1 MDVVGHFKSEE
12 IKQMNQFQG
21 GADLEK
27 YGAPYY
33 GKLWEIINASPEIKE
48 KISLGIKGLMNLPEE
63 DAEQKLSI
71 ISRENQKVFGQAE
84 GDVPPPQYPKEQEL
98 AAKGEE
104 GDTEVAFMP
113 EEMMEFLWD
122 LYPEEIP
129 VEERVNEETGLPEF
143 GFLDFLLPVVGGV
156 IGTFILPGWGTAIG
170 SGLGK
175 TAADVIHNVSTDNP
189 EEKRSGLQMLGN
201 ALTAGA
207 LGYVG
212 GSGFEGLTSGVPGGG
227 LAALQAAATSTPALL
242 AGGAGI
248 AANAYDDYTKSKKA
262 EQSIAEKNENRINEY
277 NEYMKTTR
285 EDEKRRV
292 DEKNAEEKKYREIE
306 NARIQEHLKQLEAN
320 RREDIANEAA
330 YQNQRNQQIK
340 EYYAKYYPNIS
351 MNEIKAINNTRG
363 VV

>member
-1 MDVVGHFKSEE
+1 MDVVGHFKAEE

-33 GKLWEIINASPEIKE
+33 GKLWEIINSNPEIKE

-71 ISRENQKVFGQAE
+71 ISRENQKVFGQVE
-84 GDVPPPQYPKEQEL
+84 GEVPPPQFPKEQEL

-129 VEERVNEETGLPEF
+129 VEERVNDETGLPEF
-143 GFLDFLLPVVGGV
+143 GFLDYLLPIVGGV
-156 IGTFILPGWGTAIG
+156 IGTLILPGIGTGIG
-170 SGLGK
+170 TGLGK
-175 TAADVIHNVSTDNP
+175 AAADVIHNVTTDNP
-189 EEKRSGLQMLGN
+189 DEKRSGWEILGN

-207 LGYVG
+207 IGYVG
-212 GSGFEGLTSGVPGGG
+212 GSAIQGLTSGGPVGG
-227 LAALQAAATSTPALL
+227 LSALEAASKNPYALL
-242 AGGAGI
+242 AGGAGV
-248 AANAYDDYTKSKKA
+248 ASNVYDNYLKDKKA

-277 NEYMKTTR
+277 NDYMKTTR

-292 DEKNAEEKKYREIE
+292 DEKNAEEKKYREVE

-330 YQNQRNQQIK
+330 YQKERNKQIK

-351 MNEIKAINNTRG
+351 MNEIKEINNTRG

>member
-27 YGAPYY
+27 YGAPYF
-33 GKLWEIINASPEIKE
+33 GKLWEIINGNPEIKE

-63 DAEQKLSI
+63 EAEQKLGI
-71 ISRENQKVFGQAE
+71 ISSENQKIFGQVE
-84 GDVPPPQYPKEQEL
+84 GEVPPPQYPKEQEL

-122 LYPEEIP
+122 LFPEEIP

-143 GFLDFLLPVVGGV
+143 GFFDYFLPILGGV
-156 IGTFILPGWGTAIG
+156 IGTLILPGWGTAIG
-170 SGLGK
+170 SGLG
-175 TAADVIHNVSTDNP
+175 TTVADVIHNISTDNP
-189 EEKRSGLQMLGN
+189 EEKRSGLKMLGN

-212 GSGFEGLTSGVPGGG
+212 GAGIEGLGTGGLGGG
-227 LAALQAAATSTPALL
+227 WDAIKTAATSIPVLSTL
-242 AGGAGI
+242 GGGVAI
-248 AANAYDDYTKSKKA
+248 NAYDDHLKSKKA

-277 NEYMKTTR
+277 NDYMKTTR

-306 NARIQEHLKQLEAN
+306 NNRIQEHLKQLEAN

-351 MNEIKAINNTRG
+351 MDSIKAINNTRG

>member
-27 YGAPYY
+27 YGAPYF
-33 GKLWEIINASPEIKE
+33 GKLWEIINGSPEIKE

-71 ISRENQKVFGQAE
+71 ISSENQKVFGQIE
-84 GDVPPPQYPKEQEL
+84 GEVPPPQYPKEQEL
-98 AAKGEE
+98 ASKGEE

-122 LYPEEIP
+122 LYPDEIP

-143 GFLDFLLPVVGGV
+143 GFLDVFLPIVGGV
-156 IGTFILPGWGTAIG
+156 IGTFILPGWGSAAGAALG
-170 SGLGK
+170 S
-175 TAADVIHNVSTDNP
+175 TTADVIHNFYEHDP
-189 EEKRSGLQMLGN
+189 EKKRSGWQMLGK
-201 ALTAGA
+201 ALTSGA
-207 LGYVG
+207 LGY
-212 GSGFEGLTSGVPGGG
+212 
-227 LAALQAAATSTPALL
+227 

-248 AANAYDDYTKSKKA
+248 EGLAAGGLGAGGAALGSAATSIPVLAAAGAGGAALAYDDYLKSKKA
-262 EQSIAEKNENRINEY
+262 EQSVAEKNENRINEY
-277 NEYMKTTR
+277 NDYMKTTR
-285 EDEKRRV
+285 EEEKRRV

-351 MNEIKAINNTRG
+351 MDSIKAINNTRG

>member
-27 YGAPYY
+27 YGAPYF
-33 GKLWEIINASPEIKE
+33 GKLWEIINGSPEIKE

-71 ISRENQKVFGQAE
+71 ISRENQKIFGQVE
-84 GDVPPPQYPKEQEL
+84 GEVPPPKYPKEQEL

-156 IGTFILPGWGTAIG
+156 IGTFILPGIGTGIG
-170 SGLGK
+170 SALGK
-175 TAADVIHNVSTDNP
+175 TTADVIHNISTDDP
-189 EEKRSGLQMLGN
+189 EKKRSLLEMLGN

-212 GSGFEGLTSGVPGGG
+212 GSGIEGLASGVPGGG
-227 LAALQAAATSTPALL
+227 WAALQGAASSTPLL
-242 AGGAGI
+242 ATAGAG
-248 AANAYDDYTKSKKA
+248 AGALVYDDYLKSKEA
-262 EQSIAEKNENRINEY
+262 EKSIAEKNENRINEY
-277 NEYMKTTR
+277 NDYIKTTR

-306 NARIQEHLKQLEAN
+306 NNRIQEHLKQLEAN

-330 YQNQRNQQIK
+330 YQNERNKQIK

-351 MNEIKAINNTRG
+351 MNQIKTINNTRG